1 MKTRDDFAFYGINVG
16 EVEGIVKRRM
26 SEEGWTFPA
35 LLDTRSSVSS
45 KYGIT
50 GHPETFLIDRKGRI
64 AAVTL
69 GARNWQGEYA
79 KSLIEQL
86 LAENVEG

>member
-1 MKTRDDFAFYGINVG
+1 MKHIDDFAMYGINVG
-16 EVEGIVKRRM
+16 EVEGIVKKRM

-50 GHPETFLIDRKGRI
+50 GHPETFIIDKNGDI
-64 AAVTL
+64 AAVTI
-69 GARNWQGEYA
+69 GARNWQGDTA
-79 KSLIEQL
+79 SKILARL
-86 LAENVEG
+86 LSDS